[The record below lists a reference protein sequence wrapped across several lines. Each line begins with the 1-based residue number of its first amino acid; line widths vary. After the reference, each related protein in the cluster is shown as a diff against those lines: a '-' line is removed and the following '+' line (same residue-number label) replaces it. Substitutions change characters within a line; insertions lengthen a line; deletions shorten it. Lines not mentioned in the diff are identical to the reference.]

1 MFPITFIHHFANIF
15 FRNIFNI
22 PHVDIDK
29 SNCKSDDHNYYSLD
43 YIIQAALRDRYGDPA
58 LTLYHLSI
66 SPALFTDTAQNL
78 NQSGITDMKGQH
90 RLIIE
95 KPFGNDLASS
105 EQLNQEL
112 NNYYDEYGAFLDMF
126 QNHLLQLMAVTG
138 IDLPEE
144 PTEEEFH
151 KAKVNFFKAIPDFTQ
166 DEVENYTVRGQYR
179 ADEEGEFNNYR
190 DEVDV
195 DPNSSTD
202 SFIAGRVMID
212 NERWKGV
219 PFYYRT
225 GKALDETLST
235 ITLVLKTDYDIP
247 EGENLITF
255 YIRPNDGIK
264 ITLNQKDLGPHFKP
278 ETVKLES
285 YRHPEDYEATEY
297 EKLIYDVIEGNQMF
311 FTTWEEVR
319 EQWRITDSIRKAWKE
334 LPEPEMPNYTAGT
347 QGPEAALKMLE
358 QDGHYWV
365 D

>member
-1 MFPITFIHHFANIF
+1 MGY
-15 FRNIFNI
+15 
-22 PHVDIDK
+22 V
-29 SNCKSDDHNYYSLD
+29 
-43 YIIQAALRDRYGDPA
+43 
-58 LTLYHLSI
+58 
-66 SPALFTDTAQNL
+66 
-78 NQSGITDMKGQH
+78 
-90 RLIIE
+90 LI
-95 KPFGNDLASS
+95 
-105 EQLNQEL
+105 
-112 NNYYDEYGAFLDMF
+112 
-126 QNHLLQLMAVTG
+126 
-138 IDLPEE
+138 LPEE